1 VVLAV
6 REWRSGCLEV
16 VLTGK
21 SCTFRREEAI
31 LLTRDRVN
39 MYASTWICTK
49 EIGIDMNGAKVG
61 SRKASLAEMMLEGP
75 AMRME

>member
-1 VVLAV
+1 MNL
-6 REWRSGCLEV
+6 
-16 VLTGK
+16 
-21 SCTFRREEAI
+21 
-31 LLTRDRVN
+31 DRVN

-49 EIGIDMNGAKVG
+49 EVGIDMDGAKVG